1 MSTPVTRKSK
11 GPHPLVGSWVN
22 GDEYATDLEYLVA
35 QAGDRF
41 TVRAID
47 RFDGEEG
54 AVYDVHYEAET
65 STLSFNVRWSSTGRF
80 LNVRLLA
87 VSPNRVSYTYTYTE
101 NQMWFRKGT
110 EPTTNTKQSGPR
122 RHGRTPKKQG

>member
-1 MSTPVTRKSK
+1 MTTPLKQKSQN
-11 GPHPLVGSWVN
+11 PHPLVGSWIN
-22 GDEYATDLEYLVA
+22 GDEYATEVEYVVTR
-35 QAGDRF
+35 AGADF

-54 AVYDVHYEAET
+54 TTYDVRYDADN
-65 STLSFNVRWSSTGRF
+65 STLSFNVRWKSTGRF
-80 LNVRLLA
+80 VSARLQA

-110 EPTTNTKQSGPR
+110 EPTTDTKPSVPR
-122 RHGRTPKKQG
+122 RRRVTPRKSS